1 MDVVDLIGDPGIVAE
16 IEEIVRLYKDD
27 LYGYRRDILH
37 RAHEDW
43 QQKVGLDIQQYK
55 RVSMS
60 AGHGVGKT
68 GFLADCIHWFIA
80 TRPRPAIVAT
90 AGTEQ
95 QLTTKLWRELARV
108 NAVAENRAWFDHKS
122 KTFTA
127 FGDVTQQANAIPW
140 SAENPHAFAGT
151 HEDHVLGV
159 FDEGSTIARSIYN
172 TFAGAM
178 STPGARW
185 LIGGNP
191 TESEGYF
198 YDATHGKLVGKR
210 ASDFERGM
218 WRAHTID
225 CFSSSRVDPSYPAEI
240 ELEHGKD
247 SDEYRI
253 RVLGIPP
260 RQSAAQFIGEEILG
274 AAKARDVTIFRRW
287 PLIIGCDVGRG
298 DRSTACPRR
307 GRKAL
312 PYKVFNGSRTTDFA
326 RELATEI
333 KFWREEEGLF
343 ANLIIEELGMGVGVL
358 ETLEDMGFQDHVWGV
373 NTGNPSSQPE
383 LYQNLRCEMWGELKA
398 WLEGNVEIPNDPALT
413 DDLLSVRKKSSG
425 DSKLRLETKQ
435 EMKKR
440 GARSPDIG
448 DGYALTFAVPFD
460 LLPEKGDAYK
470 DGWSTPDGRADGGT
484 WMGA

>member
-1 MDVVDLIGDPGIVAE
+1 MAYSLDPGIQRE

-27 LYGYRRDILH
+27 LYGYRRDVLH
-37 RAHEDW
+37 RDHEDW
-43 QQKVGLDIQQYK
+43 QREFGLDVQRWK
-55 RVSMS
+55 RNSGS
-60 AGHGVGKT
+60 AAHGVGKT
-68 GFLADCIHWFIA
+68 GFLADCIHWFCA

-95 QLTTKLWRELARV
+95 QLVTKLWRELARV
-108 NAVAENRAWFDHKS
+108 NNVAENRAWFQHKA

-159 FDEGSTIARSIYN
+159 FDEGSVIDRPIYN

-178 STPGARW
+178 STAGARW
-185 LIGGNP
+185 ITMGNP
-191 TESEGYF
+191 TENEGYF
-198 YDATHGKLVGKR
+198 FDSTHGKLVGRKEQ
-210 ASDFERGM
+210 DWERGM
-218 WRAHTID
+218 WKAHIID
-225 CFSSSRVDPSYPAEI
+225 AFSSTRVDPSYPAEI

-253 RVLGIPP
+253 RVLGMPP
-260 RQSAAQFIGEEILG
+260 KQSDKQFISSLILDL
-274 AAKARDVTIFRRW
+274 AKARYVEMFPRW

-298 DRSTACPRR
+298 DRSTMCPRR

-312 PYKVFNGSRTTDFA
+312 PYKVFSGTRTTDFA
-326 RELATEI
+326 REIQSEI
-333 KFWREEEGLF
+333 RFWREEYGLF
-343 ANLIIEELGMGVGVL
+343 ANCIIEELGMGVGVI
-358 ETLEDMGFQDHVWGV
+358 ETLEDDGYADHVTGV
-373 NTGNPSSQPE
+373 NTGEGSTMPD
-383 LYQNLRCEMWGELKA
+383 LYANLRCEMWGEFKS

-413 DDLLSVRKKSSG
+413 DDLLNMRKKSSG

-440 GARSPDIG
+440 QVPSPDIG

-460 LLPEKGDAYK
+460 LLPEKSDAYGE
-470 DGWSTPDGRADGGT
+470 GWNSSSGEPSGS
-484 WMGA
+484 WMGN